1 MKLRGDFMA
10 AYRKGKKIYFKGK
23 YLKEDGTYQNYNR
36 YCPGITKLKE
46 AELLEQKFLERVK
59 MGEET
64 THKGQI
70 TFIEVCD
77 KYVDMRRRSGAVK
90 GSTIIADK
98 EIINKLK
105 EIYHY
110 KIALIKPGTLQKI
123 IDDMDAKGYKEAYI
137 NKFYH
142 TLNKIFKYA
151 KVEGYVSINPMERV
165 HKIKRPD
172 EIKDDMKFWTYEEY
186 KLFHAASNNDC
197 FSVCYDL
204 LYLQGLRK
212 GEALALTWNDID
224 FAKRTL
230 RVNKTITYRVDDELY
245 KITPPKTKNSI
256 RTREMSCELIDI
268 LQAYKKDQEKIR
280 NFNENGF
287 VFGYDKPLVESSLD
301 RNFKAQIIKAN
312 KMIDDQN
319 EINENKEIKHIRTL
333 NLHALRH
340 SHASYLLNAGANML
354 VVASRLGDTPETI
367 MKVYAHMFPASETEI
382 MDIMNSKYKG
392 AS

>member
-1 MKLRGDFMA
+1 MA

-151 KVEGYVSINPMERV
+151 KV
-165 HKIKRPD
+165 
-172 EIKDDMKFWTYEEY
+172 
-186 KLFHAASNNDC
+186 
-197 FSVCYDL
+197 
-204 LYLQGLRK
+204 

-224 FAKRTL
+224 FEKRTL

-287 VFGYDKPLVESSLD
+287 VFGYDKPLVE
-301 RNFKAQIIKAN
+301 
-312 KMIDDQN
+312 
-319 EINENKEIKHIRTL
+319 
-333 NLHALRH
+333 
-340 SHASYLLNAGANML
+340 
-354 VVASRLGDTPETI
+354 
-367 MKVYAHMFPASETEI
+367 
-382 MDIMNSKYKG
+382 
-392 AS
+392 